1 LQEFR
6 HMIRM
11 GQTGVAKKIFKIK
24 PEVEWFVR
32 TESERW
38 RQKANNKE

>member
-1 LQEFR
+1 VEADINRSLQEFR

-24 PEVEWFVR
+24 PEVE
-32 TESERW
+32 
-38 RQKANNKE
+38 